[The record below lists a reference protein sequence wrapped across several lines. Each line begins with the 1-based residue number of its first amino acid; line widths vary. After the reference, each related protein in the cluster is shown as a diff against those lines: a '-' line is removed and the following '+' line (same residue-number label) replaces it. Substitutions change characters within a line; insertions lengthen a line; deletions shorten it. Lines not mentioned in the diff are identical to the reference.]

1 MLSTTARDRISS
13 SSVMKNLRWGECG
26 CGVTK
31 KVKSRDKFLENASFN
46 VYLQQNSFE
55 RHWKL
60 WKEIKNAKKKS
71 LVLRIIMSGLKVD
84 FGGQILHDFPGKSFH
99 NTRKFWNFEN
109 FSI

>member
-1 MLSTTARDRISS
+1 MWSGIKT
-13 SSVMKNLRWGECG
+13 
-26 CGVTK
+26 
-31 KVKSRDKFLENASFN
+31 VKSRDEFLENASFN